1 MIPGDRQVPGI
12 AIMLYFIGQTL
23 DMYGQV
29 GNFLIADTDVV
40 LLQQQ
45 RPDLFGTAQGLR
57 IALPHLVVKEIIFRI
72 QHIAGI
78 KPLYKELQVGNKP
91 CQIVLHR
98 YHSCKHS
105 RLDTARYHPI
115 EPISIYQ
122 EFQTGNRLLL

>member
-1 MIPGDRQVPGI
+1 
-12 AIMLYFIGQTL
+12 MLYFIGQTL

-91 CQIVLHR
+91 CVMDAILIRLIVHGICNQ
-98 YHSCKHS
+98 HHV
-105 RLDTARYHPI
+105 
-115 EPISIYQ
+115 
-122 EFQTGNRLLL
+122 